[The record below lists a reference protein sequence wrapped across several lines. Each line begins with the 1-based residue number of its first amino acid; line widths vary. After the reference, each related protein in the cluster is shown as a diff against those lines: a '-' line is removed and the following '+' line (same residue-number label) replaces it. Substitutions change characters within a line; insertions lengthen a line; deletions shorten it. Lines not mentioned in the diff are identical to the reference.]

1 MFIKGE
7 AELIYEG
14 QTVKENGSPSLLYKS
29 KIVRVDEMETFSSN
43 YYNDQQREMRLS
55 RNLVI
60 PTYLTEDIF
69 DDDIRYELSYV
80 NFLGKKYKI
89 RNILKYRANRYSR
102 GNTRQ
107 KMILDVQEL
116 R

>member
-1 MFIKGE
+1 MFIKSE
-7 AELIYEG
+7 VELIYESQG
-14 QTVKENGSPSLLYKS
+14 VLENGSPTLLYKS
-29 KIVRVDEMETFSSN
+29 QIIRCDEMETFSSN

-60 PTYLTEDIF
+60 PTHFTEDII
-69 DDDIRYELSYV
+69 DDGKRYELAYV
-80 NFLGKKYKI
+80 NYIGKKYKV
-89 RNILKYRANRYSR
+89 RNILKFRANRYSR